1 MKRVVVALL
10 RAQTKPRRNA
20 TRRNRPQSWSKQLS
34 RLRRGIG
41 VRMSVGV
48 GMDVDVDVE
57 HDFQGCGKVP
67 LLTAKSMQCKSSAA
81 AKSHLLWSENPK
93 RARPGGGRATPH
105 SLPCLRSSACHIHWG
120 QRLVAQLTPCQLRP
134 TDRSSVMHQRR
145 RHRCNA

>member
-1 MKRVVVALL
+1 MLVADKRERVVVALL

-81 AKSHLLWSENPK
+81 AKSHLLWSEKPK
-93 RARPGGGRATPH
+93 TSPSWWWSCDAPQPPLSSIVGLSHPLGATT
-105 SLPCLRSSACHIHWG
+105 CRSADPMPASTN
-120 QRLVAQLTPCQLRP
+120 R
-134 TDRSSVMHQRR
+134 
-145 RHRCNA
+145 